1 MIPLFDLHVLSGVSG
16 NTRAGLRTGVTYW
29 LVLWSSVSQAAASTG
44 LPAGVV
50 LPDFPL
56 IPASRGFCLTLAR
69 ALEAF
74 KAALPLEQ

>member
-1 MIPLFDLHVLSGVSG
+1 M
-16 NTRAGLRTGVTYW
+16 
-29 LVLWSSVSQAAASTG
+29 SQAAASTG